1 MKNLLFG
8 IVGWNIAETTRMIEI
23 AKRFQ
28 SEYICHFFSY
38 GGQFEHLVTE
48 AGFVL
53 HHLEPHEDEKKIEHL
68 WKIDRG
74 EKFQQPWS
82 YPELDMRIQN
92 ELALI
97 DKLQPH
103 FAFLGSVLS
112 FSLSCKIRHI
122 RLFNVVP
129 LALSRPYLEAGLPI
143 DPFSPKWINRLMS
156 WILLN
161 VPLLVG
167 NFQRIARK
175 YNLPKIK
182 NALDVWSG
190 DINIVADIQAL
201 SLLKDLPKNWYFSGP
216 LFAHLPTKIPDHVLS
231 ALNNSKVPLVYF
243 AMGSSANRAIVLK
256 VLSAFEGM
264 PVKVIAPIRSH
275 LKENDY
281 IPSNVIVTDW
291 LPALEVIEQVDVA
304 VTHGGQGTVQTTV
317 MAGKPFLG
325 IGMQPEQA
333 LNIYSFVRF
342 GNALQLPKKPI
353 NIKRIQHNILR
364 LLGEPN
370 FRLKAN
376 EAKKIFQ
383 SSKTLDIIYSI
394 VHQDLSG
401 HKSF

>member
-1 MKNLLFG
+1 VKNILFG
-8 IVGWNIAETTRMIEI
+8 VVGWNIAETSRMIEI

-28 SEYICHFFSY
+28 SEYNCHFFSY
-38 GGQFEHLVTE
+38 GGQFEHLVTD

-53 HHLEPHEDEKKIEHL
+53 HHLEPQEDEKKIEHL

-82 YPELDMRIQN
+82 YLELEMRILN

-97 DKLQPH
+97 DKIKPY

-112 FSLSCKIRHI
+112 FSLSCRIRHI

-129 LALSRPYLEAGLPI
+129 LALSKPYLQAGLPI
-143 DPFSPKWINRLMS
+143 DPFSPKWVNRLMG

-167 NFQRIARK
+167 NFQRISRK

-190 DINIVADIQAL
+190 DINIVTDIQSL
-201 SLLKDLPKNWYFSGP
+201 SLLKELPKNWYFSGP
-216 LFAHLPTKIPDHVLS
+216 LFAHLPTKIPNHVLS
-231 ALNNSKVPLVYF
+231 TLHNSSLPLVYF
-243 AMGSSANRAIVLK
+243 AMGSSANREILLK
-256 VLSAFEGM
+256 ILSAFDGM
-264 PVKVIAPIRSH
+264 PVSVIAPIKSH
-275 LKENDY
+275 LKPNDQ
-281 IPSNVIVTDW
+281 IPSNVTVTDW
-291 LPALEVIEQVDVA
+291 LPALEVIEKVAIA

-333 LNIYSFVRF
+333 LNIYPFVQF

-353 NIKRIQHNILR
+353 KIEQIRNNIQR
-364 LLGEPN
+364 LLREST
-370 FRLKAN
+370 FTIKAK
-376 EAKKIFQ
+376 EAQKIYQ
-383 SSKTLDIIYSI
+383 STQTLETIYAI
-394 VHQDLSG
+394 VREALSG
-401 HKSF
+401 YK